1 MKKGRT
7 YRRNIYTPREITWS
21 LAVAVM
27 TLFAVYRVPADIVI
41 GINRWFVFEVLDA
54 ILAVMFLIDL
64 PLSFW
69 FAHKRGAVARRS
81 YIRTL
86 LVPDVIAAV
95 AAMVFSRGSYLEF
108 LVLIKVIHVTYF
120 VSSWRQQLMRTG
132 SIVRLGLFIY
142 WLVILIHVTAC
153 GWIYMRDTVPASD
166 PLGKYIEAVYWSVTT
181 LTTIG
186 YGDITPQNQQQ
197 MIYAIF
203 VMLVGFLMMGY
214 LIGNIA
220 GLLNRTDPLRAQ
232 YAASLE
238 EVSSF
243 VQYNNIPGHLQ
254 QRIIDYFTYM
264 WHQRAAFDE
273 PHILQTLPHGLRSEV
288 SLHLKRDVIQRV
300 PFFSQAGDNL
310 IREVAN
316 EMRPIVITPG
326 EAVFHFGDPANH
338 MYFINRGVLEVRS
351 EAGEIINTLSDGD
364 FFGEMALLE
373 KRRRMA
379 TVVAT
384 DYTDLYVLDAV
395 AFNRILEGHPDF
407 KKFMEDV
414 AKQRAS
420 GGGKG
425 DVNDFPVY
433 GTMR

>member
-7 YRRNIYTPREITWS
+7 YRRNIYTTPEVAWS
-21 LAVAVM
+21 LAMAGM
-27 TLFAVYRVPADIVI
+27 TLFAVYRVPADIVL
-41 GINRWFVFEVLDA
+41 GIDRGFFFEALDVL
-54 ILAVMFLIDL
+54 LAVMFLTDL
-64 PLSFW
+64 PLTFL
-69 FAHKRGAVARRS
+69 FAQRRGSIARRN
-81 YIRTL
+81 YIKVL
-86 LVPDVIAAV
+86 LVPDLIAAV
-95 AAMVFSRGSYLEF
+95 AAVAFSRGSQVEL
-108 LVLIKVIHVTYF
+108 LVLVKVIHVTYF
-120 VSSWRQQLMRTG
+120 VSTWRQQLMRTG
-132 SIVRLGLFIY
+132 NIVRLGLFVY
-142 WLVILIHVTAC
+142 WLMILIHVTAC
-153 GWIYMRDTVPASD
+153 GWIYMRETLPASN

-186 YGDITPQNQQQ
+186 YGDITPQNQDQ
-197 MIYAIF
+197 MIFAIF
-203 VMLVGFLMMGY
+203 VMLLGFLMMGY

-243 VQYNNIPGHLQ
+243 VQYNNIPANLKH
-254 QRIIDYFTYM
+254 RIIDYFTYM

-273 PHILQTLPHGLRSEV
+273 PHILHTLPHGLKSEV

-300 PFFSQAGDNL
+300 PFFNQAGENL

-326 EAVFHFGDPANH
+326 EAVFHYGDPANN
-338 MYFINRGVLEVRS
+338 MYFINRGTIEVRT
-351 EAGEIINTLSDGD
+351 ETGEVINTLADGD

-379 TVVAT
+379 TVVAI
-384 DYTDLYVLDAV
+384 DYTDLYVLDAI

-407 KKFMEDV
+407 KEFIETV
-414 AKQRAS
+414 ARQRAS
-420 GGGKG
+420 TGGRG
-425 DVNDFPVY
+425 DSSELPAY

>member
-1 MKKGRT
+1 MAG
-7 YRRNIYTPREITWS
+7 
-21 LAVAVM
+21 M
-27 TLFAVYRVPADIVI
+27 TLFAVYRVPADIVL
-41 GINRWFVFEVLDA
+41 GIDRRFVFQALDA
-54 ILAVMFLIDL
+54 LLAVMFLTDL
-64 PLSFW
+64 PLTFL
-69 FAHKRGAVARRS
+69 FAQRRGSIARRN
-81 YIRTL
+81 YLKHL
-86 LVPDVIAAV
+86 LVPDLIAAV
-95 AAMVFSRGSYLEF
+95 AAVAFSRGNYLELF
-108 LVLIKVIHVTYF
+108 VLVKVIHVTYF

-132 SIVRLGLFIY
+132 SSVRLGLFVY

-153 GWIYMRDTVPASD
+153 GWIYMRETLPASD
-166 PLGKYIEAVYWSVTT
+166 ALRKYIEAVYWSVTT

-203 VMLVGFLMMGY
+203 VMLVGFVMMGY

-243 VQYNNIPGHLQ
+243 VQYNNIPVNLKH
-254 QRIIDYFTYM
+254 RIIDYFTYM

-273 PHILQTLPHGLRSEV
+273 PHILHTLPHGLKSEV

-300 PFFSQAGDNL
+300 PFFNQAGENL
-310 IREVAN
+310 MREVAN
-316 EMRPIVITPG
+316 EMRPIVVTPG
-326 EAVFHFGDPANH
+326 EAVFHHGDPANN
-338 MYFINRGVLEVRS
+338 MYFINRGTLEVRS
-351 EAGEIINTLSDGD
+351 ETGEVINTLFDGD

-379 TVVAT
+379 TVVAI

-407 KKFMEDV
+407 KEFMEAV
-414 AKQRAS
+414 AKHRAS
-420 GGGKG
+420 TGGKG
-425 DVNDFPVY
+425 DSNELPSY